1 MIGVGGR
8 GGGGSGGRADVDNA
22 GAEFDADG
30 HVVLGDEAP
39 FAEADCELGGEVIS
53 NGVGDAGEW
62 GNLGVRWISRC
73 RCRRCRRVWRC
84 NPMVGPWFEG
94 WGGESRG
101 GKSILIARGVNSKK
115 GGLKKREW
123 VSDNLAF

>member
-1 MIGVGGR
+1 VIGVGGR

-62 GNLGVRWISRC
+62 GNGGMGEFGGTLDFPVPLS
-73 RCRRCRRVWRC
+73 
-84 NPMVGPWFEG
+84 PMQT
-94 WGGESRG
+94 S
-101 GKSILIARGVNSKK
+101 
-115 GGLKKREW
+115 
-123 VSDNLAF
+123 LAM